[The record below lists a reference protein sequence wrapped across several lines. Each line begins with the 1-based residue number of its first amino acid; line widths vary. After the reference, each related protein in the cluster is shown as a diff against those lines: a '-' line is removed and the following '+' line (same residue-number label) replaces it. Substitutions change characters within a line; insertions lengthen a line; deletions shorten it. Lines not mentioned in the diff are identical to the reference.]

1 MGMLGLISK
10 CERLV
15 CYDNLVEKE
24 EGHRHEVRMR
34 VFLFNVSDTQ
44 GIALNK

>member
-1 MGMLGLISK
+1 MIIWLRRKRGTDTKYGWML
-10 CERLV
+10 
-15 CYDNLVEKE
+15 
-24 EGHRHEVRMR
+24 R